1 MPIDNWFGASAESP
15 SAIATREEIER
26 LGFTI
31 LEETDHIPWVL
42 REHQRWYRVFLN
54 RCILARKQ
62 VAQ

>member
-1 MPIDNWFGASAESP
+1 MPIDNWLGASAESP